1 MKTQWAVVFLLIFLL
16 VASALMVV
24 DSKHQSRKLF
34 QQLNGAERTNDAL
47 QIEWGQ
53 LQLEQQTLAT
63 HGKIEAK
70 AASALQM
77 KVPQGRETIMVV
89 Q

>member
-1 MKTQWAVVFLLIFLL
+1 VKSQWVVVFFLIFL
-16 VASALMVV
+16 VAASALKVV

-34 QQLNGAERTNDAL
+34 QQLNSAERTNDAL

-70 AASALQM
+70 ASSALQM
-77 KVPQGRETIMVV
+77 KVPEGQETIMVV

>member
-1 MKTQWAVVFLLIFLL
+1 MKAQWVVVFLLIFLL
-16 VASALMVV
+16 AASALQVV
-24 DSKHQSRKLF
+24 ESKHQCRKLF
-34 QQLNGAERTNDAL
+34 QQLTSAERANDAL

-63 HGKIEAK
+63 HGTIEAR

-77 KVPQGRETIMVV
+77 KVPEGSETMMVV

>member
-1 MKTQWAVVFLLIFLL
+1 MKTQWIVVFTLILL
-16 VASALMVV
+16 VAASALKVV

-34 QQLNGAERTNDAL
+34 QQLNGAERANDAL

-63 HGKIEAK
+63 HGTIEAR
-70 AASALQM
+70 ASDALQM
-77 KVPQGRETIMVV
+77 KVPASQETVMVV